1 MSLVLECVHFRIFIS
16 HSLFFPFRPNITTND
31 NLRCTRAKALVLLM
45 HSVPHLLPLPHLT
58 IFNIFFH
65 NLNILFYRRR
75 IARVSVAEPIFM
87 YVIPCVI
94 WVVRLLEGW
103 TNTLIDKGGDRMR
116 FEKKKFLNVCFL
128 CFLTSSP
135 YEILTVLILY
145 SPLTIDHLASYI
157 YFSICLDCLPV
168 FLQWFGWDWSNGL
181 VKDA

>member
-1 MSLVLECVHFRIFIS
+1 MFIERSFFFFRG
-16 HSLFFPFRPNITTND
+16 LRRGLTN
-31 NLRCTRAKALVLLM
+31 R
-45 HSVPHLLPLPHLT
+45 VPVRDSDSRTPL
-58 IFNIFFH
+58 
-65 NLNILFYRRR
+65 
-75 IARVSVAEPIFM
+75 
-87 YVIPCVI
+87 VI